1 MKETI
6 ESKTADTI
14 LERKK
19 EVVIGDQTYEVAPP
33 TMATLILVSELV
45 AQLPQTKMDPE
56 NILTE
61 TLRVAKDCAVL
72 GDIIAV
78 LILGEENINPE
89 TKPARKHPWW
99 DFLREPEAKTNPREE
114 LSAKILKSLGPKRT
128 KEIAVEILKGM
139 EIADFFG
146 LTTSLIEVN
155 LTKMTREVERTTV
168 SGQS

>member
-1 MKETI
+1 MEKTI
-6 ESKTADTI
+6 ESKTAETI

-19 EVVIGDQTYEVAPP
+19 QITIGDQTYEVAPP

-45 AQLPQTKMDPE
+45 SQLPQTTMDPA

-61 TLRVAKDCAVL
+61 TLRVAKDCRIL

-89 TKPARKHPWW
+89 LKPPRKTPWW
-99 DFLREPEAKTNPREE
+99 ALSRDQEVKTNPREE
-114 LSAKILKSLGPKRT
+114 LAAKILKTLGPKRT

-155 LTKMTREVERTTV
+155 LTQKTREVEKTTA